1 MTNRL
6 LICFLLVLPTVAY
19 GEPVSF
25 KRDVAPILLDQCLA
39 CHGPKKAEGGY
50 RIDTFERAVAAG
62 DSTQPGFLAGKLEE
76 SEAFRRIVSTDKAE
90 RMPLEGDPLPEEQVA
105 TLKRWLEEGAAFDG
119 PDPKASLASYIPPP
133 THPAAPEAY
142 TAALPITAV
151 QFSPDGQSLAVA
163 GYHEV
168 LLYNPADGALLRRLA
183 NVGQRTYAIR
193 YSPDG
198 QLLAV
203 ACGTPGKLGE
213 VRVFKPDTGELIRVL
228 ATTSD
233 VVFDCAFSPAGDR
246 LATAA
251 ADGTVRLFNV
261 ADGAEQRTI
270 TSHSDWVFAVAW
282 KADGSQLAT
291 GSRDKTAKVFDA
303 QTGELLITFSGHN
316 SPVRGVLF
324 HPDGAEVY
332 SAGTDNK
339 IQRWKIA
346 DAAKTKE
353 VGLGGE
359 VYKLALGGES
369 LIAPAA
375 DNKVREFKAKEL
387 DQIRELAGPTDWV
400 LAADLHPATKRIAAG
415 SFDGRVFVWNAE
427 DGAVITSFL
436 AAPGLAAPQ

>member
-1 MTNRL
+1 MYHRL
-6 LICFLLVLPTVAY
+6 LFITLLVLPAIASAD
-19 GEPVSF
+19 PVSF

-90 RMPLEGDPLPEEQVA
+90 RMPLEGDPLPEEQIT

-142 TAALPITAV
+142 AATLPITAV
-151 QFSPDGQSLAVA
+151 EFSPDGQSLAVA

-168 LLYNPADGALLRRLA
+168 LLYNPTDGALLRRLS

-213 VRVFKPDTGELIRVL
+213 VRILKPDSGELVRVL
-228 ATTSD
+228 GTTSD

-359 VYKLALGGES
+359 VYKLTLGGES
-369 LIAPAA
+369 FIAPAA
-375 DNKVREFKAKEL
+375 DNKVRQFTRP
-387 DQIRELAGPTDWV
+387 DSRIGGPDR
-400 LAADLHPATKRIAAG
+400 LGPCG
-415 SFDGRVFVWNAE
+415 
-427 DGAVITSFL
+427 
-436 AAPGLAAPQ
+436 